1 MSATSGTECSRT
13 SQASM
18 PDGLTIFSIVIAEAA
33 GARLSSASAASAAA
47 VEKPRHDFFSACG
60 LASLIR

>member
-1 MSATSGTECSRT
+1 
-13 SQASM
+13 M

-33 GARLSSASAASAAA
+33 RRHASSASAASAAD
-47 VEKPRHDFFSACG
+47 VKKPRHDFFSACG

>member
-18 PDGLTIFSIVIAEAA
+18 PDGLTIFSIVIAEVADA
-33 GARLSSASAASAAA
+33 PAKQRERGQSGDGQ
-47 VEKPRHDFFSACG
+47 KTRHDFFSACG

>member
-33 GARLSSASAASAAA
+33 GAHAEQRQRGKRGG
-47 VEKPRHDFFSACG
+47 E
-60 LASLIR
+60 